1 MAKGKSKGPI
11 KPMNPEKIQMS
22 TERLLDFIQSQNFG
36 SIEEINEF
44 MSKNVVGK
52 KIDEVIPQISSSIT
66 NQQKAN
72 DLMYDAYDN
81 PPAKAK
87 KMATEALKLDP
98 ENVRALNF
106 LADHEK
112 SAEAALKLYQKA
124 MEFGKKQLGEKFFR
138 ENKGQFWAMI
148 ESRPYM
154 SARLGFAHCL
164 EDLEWNDEAIKEY
177 NELLELNPG
186 DNQGVRYALASLLLF
201 TKNYKQF
208 GKLYQKYTDE
218 QSAFWLF
225 NYALYLFA
233 TEEPTPKANKALLLA
248 DEANPFV
255 IEFMTQHE
263 KMTSDPEGY
272 YSPGDKNEAAY
283 YLMDNFRAWMN
294 VENTLNW
301 LLSFMEMKKK

>member
-1 MAKGKSKGPI
+1 MAKGKSKGRI
-11 KPMNPEKIQMS
+11 KPMNPERLQMS

-36 SIEEINEF
+36 SIEDINEF

-52 KIDEVIPQISSSIT
+52 NIDEVVTKTALSVT

-72 DLMYDAYDN
+72 DLIYDAYDN

-87 KMATEALKLDP
+87 KMALQALKLDP

-106 LADHEK
+106 LADHER
-112 SAEAALKLYQKA
+112 SADAALKFYQKA
-124 MEFGKKQLGEKFFR
+124 MESGKMQLGEKFFR
-138 ENKGQFWAMI
+138 ENKGQFWAML

-154 SARLGFAHCL
+154 TARLGFAHCL
-164 EDLEWNDEAIKEY
+164 EDLEWNEEAIKEY
-177 NELLELNPG
+177 NDLLDLNPG

-233 TEEPTPKANKALLLA
+233 TEGPTPKANKALLLA
-248 DEANPFV
+248 DEANPHV
-255 IEFMTQHE
+255 IEFMTQQ
-263 KMTSDPEGY
+263 
-272 YSPGDKNEAAY
+272 
-283 YLMDNFRAWMN
+283 
-294 VENTLNW
+294 
-301 LLSFMEMKKK
+301 KK